1 MTESILGEFSSF
13 GGVAKILKEF
23 LTGWY
28 RNGYPTAR
36 KELRQ
41 AQKRL
46 ACEEYEWIAGIAP

>member
-1 MTESILGEFSSF
+1 MGEFSSF